1 MIPYST
7 DAPLY
12 HWPIATT
19 ALILLNALLY
29 FAVPSS
35 QLQLHTTRAVQ
46 RDPAAFNPFVPPGED
61 DADRVVADADWGADA
76 FHIVEEPPSVAADG
90 DGSGADVAANI
101 GQPPARLADGRQ
113 AAQAEPVAH
122 RGRPQTPTTLT
133 LALEHGVGLKPWQ
146 WISSLFLHAGFV
158 QLLLNLLALWAFGLI
173 VEGKVGAWMLLAIY
187 LGIGIAQ
194 AALEQTLTLWASPS
208 VSMGA
213 NAALLGLLGVAIVWA
228 PRNEFDV
235 FWAFGVRGGSIE
247 IPVLMFGFIQLAM
260 ELIGVAFGGFGI
272 TSSLMHLVGL
282 AMGLAVGAIWLRR
295 GWVDCEGWD
304 LVSVWHGRE
313 TGIARDEQVEAEAR
327 ALVRDSVR
335 DRDSRPSRTA
345 APPVAPPTHAAS
357 RPASGPPPR
366 AAAKA
371 LPKVARRA
379 KPNKTAPATATPPLP
394 LSQQRLQVVERAIAE
409 GNVPVA
415 LKLYAK
421 LQVSH
426 PEVQL
431 PQAALFGLIKA
442 LLKAKD
448 YRLAIPLLREH
459 IGRFSEQ
466 RISLQFNLAQLLI
479 YLQQP
484 RKGLEVLRSMQ
495 PDGLDAA
502 QRGTWQNLAQHA
514 QHQIDEG
521 ILEVSE

>member
-12 HWPIATT
+12 HWPIATA
-19 ALILLNALLY
+19 ALILLNTLLY

-35 QLQLHTTRAVQ
+35 QLELHTPRAEQ
-46 RDPAAFNPFVPPGED
+46 HGPAAFNPFAPPKQD
-61 DADRVVADADWGADA
+61 DADQVAADVDWGADA
-76 FHIVEEPPSVAADG
+76 FHIVEEPPVAEEGNASVADG
-90 DGSGADVAANI
+90 AANV
-101 GQPPARLADGRQ
+101 GQPPAPLAKGQR
-113 AAQAEPVAH
+113 AEPDAR
-122 RGRPQTPTTLT
+122 RGRPQTQMKLT
-133 LALEHGVGLKPWQ
+133 LALEHGVGLRPWQ

-158 QLLLNLLALWAFGLI
+158 QLLLNLLAVWAFGLI

-194 AALEQTLTLWASPS
+194 AALEQTLTLWAQPS

-213 NAALLGLLGVAIVWA
+213 NAALLGLLGVAVVWA

-235 FWAFGVRGGSIE
+235 FWSFGVRGGSIE
-247 IPVLMFGFIQLAM
+247 VPVLMFGFIQLAM
-260 ELIGVAFGGFGI
+260 ELIGVASGGFGI

-282 AMGLAVGAIWLRR
+282 AMGLVVGAIWLAR

-335 DRDSRPSRTA
+335 DRDRRPATTPAPSA
-345 APPVAPPTHAAS
+345 AASAHGVS
-357 RPASGPPPR
+357 RPASARPPR
-366 AAAKA
+366 ATAKA
-371 LPKVARRA
+371 LPKVARRS
-379 KPNKTAPATATPPLP
+379 KLDKSSPATAEPPLP

-431 PQAALFGLIKA
+431 PQATLFGLIKA
-442 LLKAKD
+442 LLKDKG
-448 YRLAIPLLREH
+448 YQLAIPLLREH

-495 PDGLDAA
+495 PDGLDSA
-502 QRGTWQNLAQHA
+502 QRSTWQDLAQHA

>member
-12 HWPIATT
+12 HWPIATG
-19 ALILLNALLY
+19 ALILVNTLLF

-35 QLQLHTTRAVQ
+35 QLQSHASRAE
-46 RDPAAFNPFVPPGED
+46 RRNPAAAFNPFAPPERD
-61 DADRVVADADWGADA
+61 EAEQAAQDADWRADA
-76 FHIVEEPPSVAADG
+76 FRIVEEPPPVAGEGDDSV
-90 DGSGADVAANI
+90 ADVAANA
-101 GQPPARLADGRQ
+101 GQLPASLAQRKP
-113 AAQAEPVAH
+113 ATQAEPSVPRSRQSSRA
-122 RGRPQTPTTLT
+122 TLT
-133 LALEHGVGLKPWQ
+133 LALEHGVGIKPWQ
-146 WISSLFLHAGFV
+146 WISSLFLHAGFI

-173 VEGKVGAWMLLAIY
+173 VEGKVGARVLLGIY

-194 AALEQTLTLWASPS
+194 AALEQTLTLWAQPS

-213 NAALLGLLGVAIVWA
+213 NAALLGLLGVAVVWA

-247 IPVLMFGFIQLAM
+247 IPVLMFGFIQMAM
-260 ELIGVAFGGFGI
+260 ELIGVASGGFSI

-313 TGIARDEQVEAEAR
+313 TGIARDEQLEAEAR
-327 ALVRDSVR
+327 ALVRASVGDR
-335 DRDSRPSRTA
+335 DRRTA
-345 APPVAPPTHAAS
+345 
-357 RPASGPPPR
+357 R
-366 AAAKA
+366 AAAQPVATSSPAPSRRASVPPQAAAKT
-371 LPKVARRA
+371 LPKVARRS
-379 KPNKTAPATATPPLP
+379 KPNKAAPSTPEAPLP

-415 LKLYAK
+415 LKLYDK

-426 PEVQL
+426 PETKL
-431 PQAALFGLIKA
+431 PQASLFGLIKL

-448 YRLAIPLLREH
+448 YQRAIPLLRAH
-459 IGRFSEQ
+459 IETFSEQ

-479 YLQQP
+479 YLQRP
-484 RKGLEVLRSMQ
+484 RKGLEVLRTMQ
-495 PDGLDAA
+495 PDGLDSA
-502 QRGTWQNLAQHA
+502 QRATWQNLAQHA

-521 ILEVSE
+521 ILEVGE